1 MRNMYFIYNIL
12 VLFIGFL
19 LKPIAFF
26 NKKLHFFLNGRKQT
40 FKKLQYIKKT
50 DKVIWIHVASL
61 GEFEQ
66 GRPIIEAIKKDAD
79 FKNYKIVL
87 TFFSPSGYEVR
98 KNYNLTD
105 VVVYLPL
112 DTKKNAKKFLD
123 TIHPE
128 IAIFIKYEF
137 WPNLLRELK
146 KRKIP
151 TIVVSAIFR
160 ENQAFFKSSFIGKF
174 MRNSLHTISHF
185 FVQNEASKNL
195 LNSIGFTNVTICS
208 DTRFD
213 RVYSVVNQDN
223 DIDKITPFL
232 QDKPNDVLVAGS
244 TWQKD
249 EKILVNY
256 INNHATDD
264 EKFIIA
270 PHTMDK
276 NKLNELHK
284 NIIKKVQFYSDD
296 NIHSNTQVLI
306 LDTIGILSKV
316 YSYATI
322 AYVGGG
328 FGVGIHNILEPATF
342 GVPVIIGPNYQKF
355 QEAKDLI
362 KKQGCFV
369 VHDKEE
375 LVSLMKQFKN
385 KTFKIN
391 AGNNSSKYVKNNLG
405 GTDCVLNYLKKKLLL
420 QI

>member
-1 MRNMYFIYNIL
+1 MYFIYNIL
-12 VLFIGFL
+12 VHFIGFL

-26 NKKLHFFLNGRKQT
+26 NKKLQFFLNGRKQT
-40 FKKLQYIKKT
+40 FKKLQNIKKT

-66 GRPIIEAIKKDAD
+66 GRPIIEAIKKDAA
-79 FKNYKIVL
+79 FKNHKIVL

-98 KNYNLTD
+98 KNYNLAD

-123 TIHPE
+123 SIHPE
-128 IAIFIKYEF
+128 MAIFIKYEF
-137 WPNLLRELK
+137 WPNLLKELK
-146 KRKIP
+146 TRKTP

-160 ENQAFFKSSFIGKF
+160 KDQAFFKSNFIGKF
-174 MRNSLHTISHF
+174 MRNSLQTISHF
-185 FVQNEASKNL
+185 FVQNKVSKNL

-213 RVYSVVNQDN
+213 RVYSIVNQN
-223 DIDKITPFL
+223 NNIDKITPFL

-249 EKILVNY
+249 EEILAHY
-256 INNHATDD
+256 INNYETTD

-276 NKLNELHK
+276 NKLNELRDS
-284 NIIKKVQFYSDD
+284 ITKKVQFYSDD
-296 NIHSNTQVLI
+296 TIHSNTQVLI

-369 VHDKEE
+369 VHDKKEF
-375 LVSLMKQFKN
+375 VSLMQKFKD
-385 KTFKIN
+385 KTFKTN
-391 AGNNSSKYVKNNLG
+391 AGKSSAKYVKDNLG
-405 GTDCVLNYLKKKLLL
+405 GTYCVLKYLKKELM
-420 QI
+420 

>member
-1 MRNMYFIYNIL
+1 MYFIYNIL
-12 VLFIGFL
+12 VHFICFL

-26 NKKLHFFLNGRKQT
+26 NKKLQFFLNGRKQT
-40 FKKLQYIKKT
+40 FKKLQNIKKT
-50 DKVIWIHVASL
+50 DKVIWMHVASL

-66 GRPIIEAIKKDAD
+66 GRPIIEAIKKDTA
-79 FKNYKIVL
+79 FKNHKIVL

-98 KNYNLTD
+98 KNYNLAD
-105 VVVYLPL
+105 AVVYLPL
-112 DTKKNAKKFLD
+112 DTKENAKKFLD
-123 TIHPE
+123 AIHPE
-128 IAIFIKYEF
+128 MAIFIKYEF

-146 KRKIP
+146 KRKTP

-160 ENQAFFKSSFIGKF
+160 ENQAFFESNFIGKF
-174 MRNSLHTISHF
+174 MRNSLQTISHF

-195 LNSIGFTNVTICS
+195 LNSIDFTSVTVCS

-213 RVYSVVNQDN
+213 RVYSIVNQDN
-223 DIDKITPFL
+223 NIDKITLLL
-232 QDKPNDVLVAGS
+232 QNKPNDVLVAGS

-249 EKILVNY
+249 EEILVHY
-256 INNHATDD
+256 INNHATVD

-284 NIIKKVQFYSDD
+284 SITKKVQFYSDD
-296 NIHSNTQVLI
+296 IIHPDSQVLI
-306 LDTIGILSKV
+306 IDTIGILSKV

-342 GVPVIIGPNYQKF
+342 GVPIIIGPNYQKF

-369 VHDKEE
+369 IHHKEE

-385 KTFKIN
+385 KTFKTN
-391 AGNNSSKYVKNNLG
+391 AGNNSAKYVKDNLG
-405 GTDCVLNYLKKKLLL
+405 GTDCVLTYLKK
-420 QI
+420 